1 MTRIISF
8 FVVFSLLFSSTSYAS
23 FGKAKAKNQD
33 KTSRTVSYY
42 EPNADGLRKYLE
54 TLRYSEPQVYSQL
67 NKTVNKYENRENIA
81 FAVDVTSA
89 VVGITL
95 IVGSFTFL
103 GKKDP
108 DFPDSPKTNF
118 PVLLGGMGVWLAGGV
133 ASGYIRPD
141 REDFY
146 DFINEHNRLKP
157 NDPLEFSQYLPAPSY
172 EMPNRVK
179 QEVAQLSLDFK
190 F

>member
-1 MTRIISF
+1 MNKIISF
-8 FVVFSLLFSSTSYAS
+8 FVLLSLVISNSAYAS

-54 TLRYSEPQVYSQL
+54 TLRYSEPKVYSQL
-67 NKTVNKYENRENIA
+67 NKTVKKYENKDNIA

-108 DFPDSPKTNF
+108 DFPDSPKVNYGAF
-118 PVLLGGMGVWLAGGV
+118 FGGMGLWLAGGI

-157 NDPLEFSQYLPAPSY
+157 NDPLEFSQYLPAPNY

-179 QEVAQLSLDFK
+179 QQVAELSLDFK